1 MINRVSVDASGKEK
15 PFIINASKYTQTSN
29 YFEFG
34 KPVESTPHSSLF

>member
-29 YFEFG
+29 YFKFG
-34 KPVESTPHSSLF
+34 KPVESTPNSSLF